1 MASPDDL
8 AICHHSSE
16 VLEKRFTET
25 IGCIEDTLM
34 DEKFLELRSDFMEK
48 YWREFEES
56 EENKLVYTEIF
67 RKYQDTVE
75 KYIEE
80 QIRRNVQGFDM
91 CEFELE
97 LE

>member
-8 AICHHSSE
+8 AISHHSSE
-16 VLEKRFTET
+16 ALEKRFTET

-34 DEKFLELRSDFMEK
+34 DEKFLELRSHFMEK
-48 YWREFEES
+48 YWSEFEES

-67 RKYQDTVE
+67 RMYQETVE

-80 QIRRNVQGFDM
+80 QIRKNVQGFDM
-91 CEFELE
+91 CEFEQE

>member
-1 MASPDDL
+1 
-8 AICHHSSE
+8 
-16 VLEKRFTET
+16 
-25 IGCIEDTLM
+25 M

-48 YWREFEES
+48 YWQEFDDS

-80 QIRRNVQGFDM
+80 RIRMNVKGFDM
-91 CEFELE
+91 CEFEQE